1 MVNPPIMQF
10 HGFWF
15 CVSILDWYTL
25 LVHPLFL
32 VFLQWLYLLRTDS
45 ILEVRSRCLFTNEG
59 YGLSRSTTLNM
70 KPSCFTALY
79 ISLLTRNSISW
90 GTIIHYLK
98 FFSMRFILSWLQRG
112 VLKPVRQL
120 WPCCNWFMHMTG
132 NSEGCWSQLTGTST
146 VKRNWWFEP
155 PIHLWKCYMFLSMLC
170 CHNIRALRKK

>member
-32 VFLQWLYLLRTDS
+32 VFLQWLYLLTDS
-45 ILEVRSRCLFTNEG
+45 ILEVRSRCLITNEG
-59 YGLSRSTTLNM
+59 FGLSRSTTLNM

-90 GTIIHYLK
+90 GTIIQYLK

-112 VLKPVRQL
+112 VLKPVCQL
-120 WPCCNWFMHMTG
+120 WPCCNWFMHMT
-132 NSEGCWSQLTGTST
+132 QAT
-146 VKRNWWFEP
+146 VKGADHNLRGLQQSKGTDGSNLQFTYESV
-155 PIHLWKCYMFLSMLC
+155 ICFSRC
-170 CHNIRALRKK
+170 CAVTT